1 MVPAKKAKLPGS
13 AAHVAPI
20 ARGNSLG
27 LTQRDL
33 NVLLDNFDELEKGKK
48 NTKRGFV
55 RWPFRKVSVTMKLIH
70 PGRSESEFNVA
81 SRNISREGVSVLHNA
96 YIHPGT
102 KCAVSMPHPTNGPTW
117 LPGTIMRCVHR
128 GGMTHEAGIKFTE
141 PINAREYVE
150 LDSLSDWFSL
160 EKVQA
165 DKLTGTIVLVDDS
178 EMDRRIVKHYLR
190 ETQLRLREAKNVD
203 EALNLC
209 LEGCDLLIV
218 GYHLD
223 KGTGADLIQQVRDKG
238 IPTPAIVTTSDT
250 SPQVRERLKQV
261 RVNALLAKPIAQD
274 ILLRAVAEFLT
285 QQQGAETLSTTLSP
299 DDPASHLVNEFVE
312 SLRKCA
318 RKLES
323 TIKDGDASVARTL
336 SLQIKGSAPT
346 LGFPTIAKLADEA
359 AISLTRTASTLES
372 AQQLRALITACDRAR
387 ARSE

>member
-1 MVPAKKAKLPGS
+1 MLPAKKPKT
-13 AAHVAPI
+13 AAGAST
-20 ARGNSLG
+20 ALQGRGNSLG
-27 LTQRDL
+27 LSQRDL
-33 NVLLDNFDELEKGKK
+33 MVLLDHFDERDGTKK

-55 RWPFRKVSVTMKLIH
+55 RWAFRKVCVPMKLMH
-70 PGRSESEFNVA
+70 PGRSESEFNIA
-81 SRNISREGVSVLHNA
+81 CRNISREGVAILHNA

-102 KCAVSMPHPTNGPTW
+102 KCAIAMPHPTNGPTW
-117 LPGTIMRCVHR
+117 LPGTVVRCVHR

-141 PINAREYVE
+141 PVNAREYVE

-165 DKLTGTIVLVDDS
+165 EQLTGTIVLVDDS
-178 EMDRRIVKHYLR
+178 EMDRRIAKHYLR
-190 ETQLRLREAKNVD
+190 ETQLRLREAKSAD

-223 KGTGADLIQQVRDKG
+223 KGTGADFVQLVRDKG

-261 RVNALLAKPIAQD
+261 RVNALLAKPISQD
-274 ILLRAVAEFLT
+274 TLLRAVAEFLT
-285 QQQGAETLSTTLSP
+285 MQQGAETLASTLSP
-299 DDPASHLVNEFVE
+299 DDPANHLVQEFVD

-318 RKLES
+318 RKLEA
-323 TIKDGDASVARTL
+323 TIKDGDASTARTIC
-336 SLQIKGSAPT
+336 LQIKGSAPT

-372 AQQLRALITACDRAR
+372 AQQIRSLITACDRAR
-387 ARSE
+387 ARND